1 MRQFFWFFP
10 LEVVVVS
17 VRRQNCVNVDIHV
30 YSTSQMTMTMFVGV
44 VALRYVLCGV
54 DNGVSQLPQNTV
66 SLFSFD

>member
-1 MRQFFWFFP
+1 
-10 LEVVVVS
+10 
-17 VRRQNCVNVDIHV
+17 
-30 YSTSQMTMTMFVGV
+30 MTMTMFVGV